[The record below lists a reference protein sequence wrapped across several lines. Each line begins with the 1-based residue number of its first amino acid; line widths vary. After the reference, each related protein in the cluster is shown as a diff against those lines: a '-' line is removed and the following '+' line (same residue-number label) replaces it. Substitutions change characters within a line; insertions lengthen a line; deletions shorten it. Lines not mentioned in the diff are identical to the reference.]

1 MIIQY
6 LSISVA
12 LHDDPKGEEIQPSKY
27 DLTSEYIHAVTC
39 DGVKQPVNVDMEP
52 GIHQRACIP
61 FDGGVVSFTFNVH
74 VNLLHVRLPINL
86 RVYRTRLAVFHPTL
100 HNRH

>member
-1 MIIQY
+1 
-6 LSISVA
+6 
-12 LHDDPKGEEIQPSKY
+12 
-27 DLTSEYIHAVTC
+27 
-39 DGVKQPVNVDMEP
+39 MEP

-100 HNRH
+100 HNGH